1 MSSAETQGGSINHS
15 EKWRME
21 WNLVDDEWSLPT
33 RALVLVPSL
42 RLSVAYL
49 SRAAFSFLK

>member
-15 EKWRME
+15 EKWRKE

-42 RLSVAYL
+42 RLSVTYL
-49 SRAAFSFLK
+49 SRAASPF